1 MYRSLD
7 ATKIVETAQMLR
19 QRIDERFPNSGLSR
33 VADELHLVA
42 REAGTI
48 SGWLARPHWPIR
60 VAVGLGILGIV
71 VIFTLAL
78 FSTLAALEADPAYSS
93 LADLLQGLDAA
104 INEVVVIGL
113 AIFFLFSV
121 ETRFKRA
128 RALKAMHALRS
139 LAHIIDMH
147 QLTKDPERTT
157 GRGGADTQSSPK
169 RTLTPFELTRYLDYC
184 TEALAVISK
193 LAALYVQHFHDPV
206 TLSSVNELEELT
218 NGLSR
223 KIWQKIM
230 ILDRVIASDTAK
242 ADLAGPSS
250 NPPGD

>member
-19 QRIDERFPNSGLSR
+19 QRIDERFPSSGLSR
-33 VADELHLVA
+33 VAGELHLVA
-42 REAGTI
+42 EEASTI

-60 VAVGLGILGIV
+60 IAVGLAVLAMAGIFV
-71 VIFTLAL
+71 
-78 FSTLAALEADPAYSS
+78 AALVLNLSRLEANPAYSS

-104 INEVVVIGL
+104 INELVVIGL
-113 AIFFLFSV
+113 AIFFLFSL

-128 RALKAMHALRS
+128 RALRAMHALRS

-230 ILDRVIASDTAK
+230 ILDRVIAGDSEK
-242 ADLAGPSS
+242 SDLAGPSS
-250 NPPGD
+250 NARED

>member
-1 MYRSLD
+1 M
-7 ATKIVETAQMLR
+7 
-19 QRIDERFPNSGLSR
+19 
-33 VADELHLVA
+33 
-42 REAGTI
+42 
-48 SGWLARPHWPIR
+48 
-60 VAVGLGILGIV
+60 
-71 VIFTLAL
+71 
-78 FSTLAALEADPAYSS
+78 
-93 LADLLQGLDAA
+93 
-104 INEVVVIGL
+104 IGL
-113 AIFFLFSV
+113 AIFFLFSL

-128 RALKAMHALRS
+128 RALRAMHALRS

-157 GRGGADTQSSPK
+157 GRCGADTQSSPK

-230 ILDRVIASDTAK
+230 ILDRVIAGDSEK
-242 ADLAGPSS
+242 SDLAGPSS
-250 NPPGD
+250 NALGD